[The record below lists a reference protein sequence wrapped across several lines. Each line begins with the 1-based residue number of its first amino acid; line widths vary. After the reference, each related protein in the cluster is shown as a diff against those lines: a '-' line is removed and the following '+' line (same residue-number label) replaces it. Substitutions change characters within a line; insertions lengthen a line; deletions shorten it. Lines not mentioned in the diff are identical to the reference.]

1 MFFSN
6 QSLTFF
12 LLFTLFL
19 FEFFVIFCC
28 WLFCDSLELT
38 FCHFLSLSRLCDSL
52 CSVLVGLK
60 EPTQLNQKEAP
71 PLKRTAGPYH
81 QPKESTREPNKNYQ
95 GGNRN
100 MSPTNFPT
108 NTTTSTTNS
117 SSSSSISMS
126 NQQSNVSTPHQ
137 THFSSQQIPYGATS
151 VHPMYASGSVPL
163 ISHYPIHPGY
173 MSAPPGQPMIPTMYA
188 QHPDRGD
195 MQNDHQSN
203 SSSQH
208 QMSTS
213 RGGRRGRTR
222 GGNNNMNRREYQMRQ
237 SNQHHQQ
244 NQSNDYVQPLMEQ
257 SQQVMNS
264 GQYQQYF
271 IQVPYGYA
279 NPGGQV
285 AALSGS
291 GNAANAQNL
300 TGQPLFAF
308 QQPFLYAHQ
317 YGSPYNVPIMY
328 NMVPP
333 PGHQMAHQQDMTD
346 NEHNQNQEPGGT
358 TPTTVIQSMPWA
370 HHVAYPEPPIFQHSP
385 HLNAGEVDLEYQVT
399 HPDDYHLQ
407 LLNQP
412 NNYHIIADQ
421 HGAVNE
427 MVQTDQVQL
436 DDSYVDVDGEPTVE
450 QHMYQQ
456 DIATDNGETDALL
469 IEKTRDLMIQT
480 SPQGVSVHPH
490 IPQQPV
496 VEEFDVKNEHKIV
509 PIPQQDATTLLS
521 PHSPAVAVGPEIVEN
536 SSPKVVVDRP
546 MIVKNKEKPPAWGGA
561 GVVPNSGAQGSV
573 KKQTASVSVSA
584 IPNKDVLSFQPES
597 NDMVASEIAI
607 NAAPTGDKNHLTQNQ
622 TSFSSITAS
631 KQPLSSPTFVDI
643 KKTESKQIE
652 IQPLQK
658 QQQMALSERAKQQIV
673 TTITGVGAATKPD
686 SNKKVEATSP
696 RAPQSPQPVEEA
708 PVAVA
713 KVVEAPKS
721 SPPAAQQSS
730 ASRSSWAGLFNSGEG
745 APQPRAHHQQPQ
757 PAPMPVHHQQ
767 PIETQK
773 APTAKYPETLSVQL
787 PPQVQVPGVMSY
799 SAVSAQ
805 SLPPSATVNCTA
817 PASTIPSQLAAGSV
831 PLSKNLPQSKTNST
845 INNNID
851 NHNKSAPVD
860 QHAIKLGGEF
870 ANLCNDLRNHHNFS
884 IFS

>member
-1 MFFSN
+1 MLAVLRLTRINLLPFSV
-6 QSLTFF
+6 SF
-12 LLFTLFL
+12 
-19 FEFFVIFCC
+19 
-28 WLFCDSLELT
+28 
-38 FCHFLSLSRLCDSL
+38 SRACDSL
-52 CSVLVGLK
+52 CSLLVGLK
-60 EPTQLNQKEAP
+60 EPTQLNQKEA

-126 NQQSNVSTPHQ
+126 NQQSNVSAPHQ
-137 THFSSQQIPYGATS
+137 AHFSAQQIPYGAAP
-151 VHPMYASGSVPL
+151 VHPMYASGTVPL
-163 ISHYPIHPGY
+163 ISHYPLHAGY
-173 MSAPPGQPMIPTMYA
+173 MGAPPGQQMIPTMYA

-208 QMSTS
+208 QMSNS
-213 RGGRRGRTR
+213 RGGRRGRSR
-222 GGNNNMNRREYQMRQ
+222 GGNNNMNRRDYQMRQ

-244 NQSNDYVQPLMEQ
+244 QNQSSSNDYIQPLMEQ
-257 SQQVMNS
+257 SPQVMNS
-264 GQYQQYF
+264 GPYQPSYF

-279 NPGGQV
+279 PNHAGQV
-285 AALSGS
+285 TAVPGS

-308 QQPFLYAHQ
+308 QQPFMYANP
-317 YGSPYNVPIMY
+317 YGSPYVMY

-333 PGHQMAHQQDMTD
+333 PAHPMAHQQDMTD
-346 NEHNQNQEPGGT
+346 SDHNQNQEPGGT
-358 TPTTVIQSMPWA
+358 TPTTVIQSMPWP

-385 HLNAGEVDLEYQVT
+385 HLSAGEVDLEYQVT
-399 HPDDYHLQ
+399 HPDDYHMLV
-407 LLNQP
+407 NQP

-427 MVQTDQVQL
+427 MVQTDQVPL
-436 DDSYVDVDGEPTVE
+436 DDSYVDVDGEPAVE
-450 QHMYQQ
+450 QQMYQQ

-480 SPQGVSVHPH
+480 SPQDVSVHPH
-490 IPQQPV
+490 IPQQPAA
-496 VEEFDVKNEHKIV
+496 EEFDAKIEHKVIV
-509 PIPQQDATTLLS
+509 PNPLQDATALLS
-521 PHSPAVAVGPEIVEN
+521 PHSPSAAVAGGEPVEN
-536 SSPKVVVDRP
+536 SSSPKVVIDRP

-561 GVVPNSGAQGSV
+561 GVVPNLVAQGTV

-584 IPNKDVLSFQPES
+584 IPNKDVLSFQPEM
-597 NDMVASEIAI
+597 NEMVVSEV
-607 NAAPTGDKNHLTQNQ
+607 AANSAPAGDKDHLTQ
-622 TSFSSITAS
+622 TSFSSIIAS

-652 IQPLQK
+652 IQPLQQK

-673 TTITGVGAATKPD
+673 TTITGVGAATQPD

-696 RAPQSPQPVEEA
+696 RAAQSPQPVEEA
-708 PVAVA
+708 PVVVS
-713 KVVEAPKS
+713 KVVEAPKP
-721 SPPAAQQSS
+721 SPPAATAQSS
-730 ASRSSWAGLFNSGEG
+730 ASRASWAALFAGEG
-745 APQPRAHHQQPQ
+745 GPPQPRVHQQQQQQPQ
-757 PAPMPVHHQQ
+757 PAPVPAHHQ
-767 PIETQK
+767 PFETQK
-773 APTAKYPETLSVQL
+773 ATTAKNPETLPVQP

-805 SLPPSATVNCTA
+805 SLPPTATVNYAA
-817 PASTIPSQLAAGSV
+817 PASTIPSQLAAGGV

-845 INNNID
+845 NNNNID
-851 NHNKSAPVD
+851 NHSKSAPVD
-860 QHAIKLGGEF
+860 QHAIKLGGE
-870 ANLCNDLRNHHNFS
+870 
-884 IFS
+884 